1 VVFDDP
7 PAPNAAESPPEA
19 WSGVMLRSLDW
30 QQFGDTRCAIG
41 DWPITEA
48 DATTISSRTGASS
61 SGRPLLPHET
71 RCPDLIAW
79 RDLLTDRT
87 SAGRRSISASSAP
100 LRLHYQGKRG
110 NSSHDASEM

>member
-61 SGRPLLPHET
+61 SVSVTGENCALLPVEN
-71 RCPDLIAW
+71 CAVFVGL
-79 RDLLTDRT
+79 
-87 SAGRRSISASSAP
+87 
-100 LRLHYQGKRG
+100 
-110 NSSHDASEM
+110 